1 MAAPIKSTDM
11 TQGSQSTIV
20 DVQDGDDA
28 CPTSQEDVR
37 LPGSPVHAS
46 NKFCPTINRTELFH
60 LDLREFTC
68 FHRTEVFNQG
78 VFSPFD
84 IPNGI
89 TSLLNHRI
97 SPTAWLCSQ
106 YDVHRTKLFRLV
118 NRAPPTTK
126 KKKRTHPTRKWFHG
140 TGVNHTTRPPD
151 PASGRGNCYF
161 VSLLLA
167 SFVVCYMIIAHRY
180 PLDAVATGGGV
191 EQAAFVYIA
200 PSPSI
205 LWTLRR
211 YEGSRP
217 HPPLEIELQDIDH
230 GGTAE
235 VDSTSHVDATLPTT
249 AHASILP
256 SPAQGRRE
264 GAMTGGQNGGMV
276 VDLAMPTE
284 LRLEEMVT
292 GRRSQVKVTDPIVA
306 TATAGIVSKLDCQGI
321 ILKKDER
328 NGDMNHVMSH
338 VDVDIAERD
347 GDVDHVMSH
356 GGMKIDE
363 QNDDMDHVMSH
374 MDVEI
379 DERDGDI
386 DRVTSDSSTENDEL
400 FDTKTG
406 TATKV
411 SAEGHKAAW
420 SYSYSKPG
428 VQQVG
433 MVSCFY
439 LPNPTPNTT
448 RVQHRHTTDTTVTE
462 VGVGILQENGL
473 IANVCVVESAGM
485 DEDLEL
491 LPPLAEDGVNNHP
504 QLVDEQV
511 ALFDNSE
518 HNLRPFLASYGPQD
532 EMN

>member
-28 CPTSQEDVR
+28 CPTSQEDIR
-37 LPGSPVHAS
+37 LPGSSVHAS

-60 LDLREFTC
+60 LDLREFMC

-89 TSLLNHRI
+89 TSLLI

-118 NRAPPTTK
+118 NHAPPTTK
-126 KKKRTHPTRKWFHG
+126 KKKRTRPTRKWFHG
-140 TGVNHTTRPPD
+140 TNSTGVNHTTRPPD
-151 PASGRGNCYF
+151 PASGRGNWYF

-180 PLDAVATGGGV
+180 PLDAAATGGGV
-191 EQAAFVYIA
+191 EQAAYVYIA

-211 YEGSRP
+211 YEGSQP
-217 HPPLEIELQDIDH
+217 HPPLEIESQDIDH

-264 GAMTGGQNGGMV
+264 GAMTGGLNGGMV

-292 GRRSQVKVTDPIVA
+292 GRRVHRSRVNVTDPIVA

-338 VDVDIAERD
+338 VDVEIAERD
-347 GDVDHVMSH
+347 GDIDH
-356 GGMKIDE
+356 
-363 QNDDMDHVMSH
+363 
-374 MDVEI
+374 
-379 DERDGDI
+379 
-386 DRVTSDSSTENDEL
+386 VTSDSSTEVDEL
-400 FDTKTG
+400 FDTETG
-406 TATKV
+406 TAIKV

-420 SYSYSKPG
+420 SYCYSKPG

-485 DEDLEL
+485 DEDFEF
-491 LPPLAEDGVNNHP
+491 LPPLAEDGVNDHP